1 MSSQILTRAFLTYS
15 LALVFFFDNPTVAQN
30 IDSIPLKTNVPEQ
43 QLISDL
49 ESFVP
54 ELMERAE
61 VPGLSIAI
69 IRDAE
74 IILHGA
80 YGVRNINT
88 KEAVNDSTIFQ
99 AASLSKTLFAYA
111 VLRMVEKGEL
121 DLDTPLSDYFGAAY
135 INNDD
140 RVHQITAR
148 TVLSHTTG
156 FPNWRQPRDGDLKM
170 HFSPGEKFSYSG

>member
-1 MSSQILTRAFLTYS
+1 MSSQILTRAFLTCS
-15 LALVFFFDNPTVAQN
+15 LALVFLFENPTAAQN
-30 IDSIPLKTNVPEQ
+30 NDSIPLKTNVPEQ

-54 ELMERAE
+54 ELMEHAE

-74 IILHGA
+74 IIWHGA
-80 YGVRNINT
+80 YGVRNINS
-88 KEAVNDSTIFQ
+88 KDVVNDSTIFQ

-111 VLRMVEKGEL
+111 VLKMVEKAEL

-135 INNDD
+135 IK
-140 RVHQITAR
+140 
-148 TVLSHTTG
+148 
-156 FPNWRQPRDGDLKM
+156 KM
-170 HFSPGEKFSYSG
+170 MTESIELPHEWF